1 MRKLGNQTIMLTT
14 PPYILETSSIVGPKE
29 AEGPLAKYFDQ
40 CLEDEFWGEKT
51 WEKAESKI
59 IKENVNSV
67 IAKSGIPSASIDYC
81 FAGDLLN
88 QCISSSF
95 GLRETNIPFFGI
107 FGACSTFV
115 EGMCLGSLFIDGG
128 AAQNIL
134 CATSSHF
141 CSAEKQ
147 FRFPLELGNQRPPSA
162 QWTVTGSGAA
172 ILSNTNLDIK
182 CPQITYVTPGKIID
196 MGVKDANNMGAAM
209 APAALDTL
217 ITHLRDTGRK
227 PSYYDA
233 IITGDLGYIGKE
245 ILTEMA
251 ESNGYNIKN
260 NYNDC
265 GVLIFD
271 KETQDTHSGGSGCGC
286 VGSVFS
292 GYFYQM
298 LKEKKI
304 NRLLLIATGALMNST
319 SSQQGESIPGIA
331 HAVAI
336 ENLGN

>member
-1 MRKLGNQTIMLTT
+1 MQKIGKQTIQFNC
-14 PPYILETSSIVGPKE
+14 PPSITSTACIVGPKE
-29 AEGPLAKYFDQ
+29 AQGPLAKYFDK

-59 IKENVNSV
+59 IKETVNMV
-67 IAKSGIPSASIDYC
+67 IAKSGVPSSNIDYC

-95 GLRETNIPFFGI
+95 GLRDLNIPFLGI

-115 EGMCLGSLFIDGG
+115 EGLILSSIFVEGG
-128 AAQNIL
+128 AGNTSL
-134 CATSSHF
+134 CAASSHF

-147 FRFPLELGNQRPPSA
+147 FRFPLELGNQRPPTS
-162 QWTVTGSGAA
+162 QWTVTGAGSA
-172 ILSNTNLDIK
+172 IISKTGNGPFITNA
-182 CPQITYVTPGKIID
+182 TVGKIVD
-196 MGVKDANNMGAAM
+196 MGIKDANNMGAAM

-217 ITHLRDTGRK
+217 ITHLKDTNRK

-233 IITGDLGYIGKE
+233 IITGDLGHIGKE
-245 ILTEMA
+245 VVIELA
-251 ESNGYNIKN
+251 EKEGFNIRS

-271 KETQDTHSGGSGCGC
+271 KESQDTHSGGSGCAC
-286 VGSVFS
+286 CGSVFS
-292 GYFYQM
+292 GYLYDQ
-298 LKEKKI
+298 LKSKKLKKI
-304 NRLLLIATGALMNST
+304 LLIATGALTNAT

-331 HAVAI
+331 HAVSI
-336 ENLGN
+336 EI